1 MPSLQVAE
9 LRRHALDERRADDAR
24 RGALDALDA
33 ERDAAR
39 EALTE
44 GVRWLWEEVGGGQS
58 GRGASRVARCHRI
71 A

>member
-24 RGALDALDA
+24 RGALDA

-58 GRGASRVARCHRI
+58 GRGASRVARCHRE